1 MRLGLLTPRYG
12 EEVVGGT
19 EHWLRLL
26 CEHLVA
32 DRGWAVEAF
41 TTCAVSAATWAD
53 EYAPGRLEIN
63 GVTVH
68 RHRSESHRNPE
79 YLHMLDRLRA
89 DASGF
94 TADAADRYV
103 RLVGPVC
110 PAAVDSVE
118 ASRADLVAVT
128 PYLYWPAV
136 TALPR
141 LGRRAVFHPSA
152 HDEPELYLPQMHEV
166 FTSAGGFSYNTF
178 SERALVERTYPIAH
192 LPSSVVGTSV
202 DRGSGDPRRARA
214 AIGLAPDEPFV
225 LCLGKV
231 ERAKGSDALAEM
243 WSLYRSRRGP
253 GAPRLVFVGP
263 VDGDPAPTEGVV
275 FAGRQPEAV
284 KWGALAGC
292 ELLLA
297 PSVQESFCLVVVEA
311 WLAGRPVIVNA
322 RCGPTVENCRR
333 SGGGVWF
340 DGYAE
345 LEVALDRLLADP
357 GLRQSMAERGGEFAR
372 RVFSWPAVLDRYE
385 ELAGRIAGRLAGV
398 TAAAP

>member
-1 MRLGLLTPRYG
+1 LKLGLLTPRYG

-32 DRGWAVEAF
+32 DRGWTVDAY

-53 EYAPGRLEIN
+53 EYRPGRLEIN

-68 RHRSESHRNPE
+68 RFRSESHRNPE
-79 YLHMLDRLRA
+79 YLHMLERLRR
-89 DASGF
+89 DASALP
-94 TADAADRYV
+94 ADEAERYV

-110 PAAVDSVE
+110 PAAVQAVAADPS
-118 ASRADLVAVT
+118 DLVAVT

-136 TALPR
+136 TAVPR
-141 LGRRAVFHPSA
+141 LGRRAVFHTSA
-152 HDEPELYLPQMHEV
+152 HDEPELYLPQMRDV
-166 FTSAGGFSYNTF
+166 FTAAGGFSYNTF
-178 SERALVERTYPIAH
+178 SERALVERTFPIAH
-192 LPSSVVGTSV
+192 LPSAVVGTNV
-202 DRGSGDPRRARA
+202 DQGTGDPARARA
-214 AIGLAPDEPFV
+214 AMGLAPDEPFV

-231 ERAKGSDALAEM
+231 ERAKGADALADM
-243 WSLYRSRRGP
+243 WSIYRGRRAP
-253 GAPRLVFVGP
+253 DPVPRLVFIGP
-263 VDGDPAPTEGVV
+263 TDGHPSPREGVL
-275 FAGRQPEAV
+275 FAGRQPEEV

-292 ELLLA
+292 ELLIA

-311 WLAGRPVIVNA
+311 WLAGRPVIVNS

-345 LEVALDRLLADP
+345 LEAALDRLLADP
-357 GLRQSMAERGGEFAR
+357 GLGRAMAERGAEFAR
-372 RVFSWPAVLDRYE
+372 RAFSWTAVLDRYE
-385 ELAGRIAGRLAGV
+385 DLAARIAARIPARAG
-398 TAAAP
+398 